1 MKELLTSF
9 GQLKAF
15 NLVKDVTSGLSK
27 VSIDIFIDQLVRLLF
42 SDVTYI

>member
-1 MKELLTSF
+1 MEINGVFDVQVKELLTSF

-27 VSIDIFIDQLVRLLF
+27 VKNLS
-42 SDVTYI
+42 